1 MKIIIIGDGKVGYS
15 LAENLS
21 NEDNDVIVID
31 KDPEALRKADEFLD
45 VMCIKGNGLSTKVLI
60 EAGVKEAQLLI
71 AATASDE
78 MNMVCCLTAKKLGVT
93 HTIARI
99 RDPEY
104 ADELTLL
111 RHDLGIDMVFNPE
124 RAAARDISRMVRFP
138 QAAKIEILA
147 RGRVEL
153 VEIRITNR
161 ISIVGMKIKEIAEKI
176 SSSIL
181 IGAIVRNDEII
192 IPKGDFRIEEDDIVH
207 IVGKPAIVSDFC
219 RQIGIDYHKIK
230 NVMIAGGG
238 RIAYYLAKFLEET
251 GIKAKIVEIN
261 QERCIELSELL
272 PHTLIINGDASDD
285 TLLHSENLF
294 EMGAFVALT
303 DRDEENFMSALMAKQ
318 AGVQKVIA
326 KITRNNYIS
335 IIKGIG
341 IESVVNP
348 SQIITNHI
356 LRYVRGMKNAQGSP
370 IEALF
375 RIIEGRAEAIEFIAN
390 ESTDFLNVP
399 LRNLKFKEGIL
410 VAVIVRNNDILI
422 PHGNDIIKS
431 GDRVILIVKGRKIF
445 DLNDIIASG

>member
-1 MKIIIIGDGKVGYS
+1 
-15 LAENLS
+15 
-21 NEDNDVIVID
+21 
-31 KDPEALRKADEFLD
+31 
-45 VMCIKGNGLSTKVLI
+45 
-60 EAGVKEAQLLI
+60 
-71 AATASDE
+71 
-78 MNMVCCLTAKKLGVT
+78 
-93 HTIARI
+93 
-99 RDPEY
+99 
-104 ADELTLL
+104 
-111 RHDLGIDMVFNPE
+111 MVFNPE

-238 RIAYYLAKFLEET
+238 RITYYLAKFLEET

-272 PHTLIINGDASDD
+272 PHALIINGMPRTIPCFILKIFSKWGICCV
-285 TLLHSENLF
+285 NRQ
-294 EMGAFVALT
+294 G
-303 DRDEENFMSALMAKQ
+303 RENFMSALMAKNRCT
-318 AGVQKVIA
+318 KVIA

-335 IIKGIG
+335 IIKALA
-341 IESVVNP
+341 
-348 SQIITNHI
+348 
-356 LRYVRGMKNAQGSP
+356 LRISKPKSIVQTIYLDMYV
-370 IEALF
+370 E
-375 RIIEGRAEAIEFIAN
+375 
-390 ESTDFLNVP
+390 
-399 LRNLKFKEGIL
+399 
-410 VAVIVRNNDILI
+410 
-422 PHGNDIIKS
+422 
-431 GDRVILIVKGRKIF
+431 
-445 DLNDIIASG
+445 